1 MRIRSMT
8 CFDVWLSVC
17 LFVCCSCHVPQELTD
32 SDYEWVTSESLTV
45 AQVRI
50 LFVFIMKNDGSNKK
64 SDGFSTDSY

>member
-1 MRIRSMT
+1 M
-8 CFDVWLSVC
+8 
-17 LFVCCSCHVPQELTD
+17 PQELTD